1 MEHISTNFTLENMVT
16 SNKVMDDGTASTI
29 GIDEV
34 IDNFTEGL
42 ETKTKDSFMDEVETL
57 LTYKVATIIAK
68 YWSPILVPIGLV
80 GNVLSFLIM
89 VKSSNRKL
97 STCIYMAAMSVNDSM
112 MMVLVLYGWSVS
124 YLKIHEQNLLACR
137 IDSFLIV
144 CALQNATYQVQTV
157 SKL

>member
-1 MEHISTNFTLENMVT
+1 MQLIKFKLLVNSNMTNCSLNGKRTSKFLLQFKRRNAMEHISTNFTLENMVT

-80 GNVLSFLIM
+80 GNVLSLIIM
-89 VKSSNRKL
+89 VKSSYRKL
-97 STCIYMAAMSVNDSM
+97 STCIYMAAS
-112 MMVLVLYGWSVS
+112 LC
-124 YLKIHEQNLLACR
+124 K
-137 IDSFLIV
+137 
-144 CALQNATYQVQTV
+144 
-157 SKL
+157 